1 MAGPSGLPRTYEE
14 PSSPTSEQAGQD
26 GEGRTQVYRPRAD
39 ETARRVQ
46 EVRATPTRAKR
57 SVPLVLVLLGFLVV
71 GFVAVACLMVLM
83 KQKH

>member
-1 MAGPSGLPRTYEE
+1 MDAGP
-14 PSSPTSEQAGQD
+14 QARKLINAIKWI

-57 SVPLVLVLLGFLVV
+57 SVPLLLVLLGFLLV